1 MLRQKLIHS
10 ATLFGSEMPCF
21 AASTYELE
29 SHLSLVPADMLPE
42 RRALAPFP
50 KPEQRCH
57 ETLVTRSLQP
67 SGESQKTDQREILC
81 ATADCIARVVDCDTR
96 RAKLPTGGLCD
107 Y

>member
-1 MLRQKLIHS
+1 
-10 ATLFGSEMPCF
+10 MPCF
-21 AASTYELE
+21 AASTYEPE

-67 SGESQKTDQREILC
+67 SGESQKTWLRLSE
-81 ATADCIARVVDCDTR
+81 
-96 RAKLPTGGLCD
+96 AKPRWVIRG
-107 Y
+107 